1 MPITGLALLDR
12 VKVNHHRITADFAVQ
27 MGYFVKTPIG
37 SRRANWFGFQKAL
50 RDAKAMVVR

>member
-1 MPITGLALLDR
+1 MPVTGLALLDR

-50 RDAKAMVVR
+50 RDAQAMTVR

>member
-1 MPITGLALLDR
+1 MPVTGLALLDR
-12 VKVNHHRITADFAVQ
+12 VKANRQRITADFAVQ

-50 RDAKAMVVR
+50 RDAQAMVVR